1 MMGEFEAIR
10 PYSDAEVPAVL
21 QRLLSDDAFLGA
33 LVRYRFPRLAGPL
46 GWLLKPL
53 IAHRLAREVTGIR
66 SVATL
71 QDKFEPYVDHTIEKA
86 TDGVTYSGVNR
97 LKPGCAY
104 LFIANH
110 RDIVMDP
117 AFVNY
122 AVYHAGLPT
131 PRIAIGDNLL
141 QKSFVS
147 DLMRLNKSFIVHRS
161 LSGRREKLAA
171 YQTLSAYINHSIRE
185 DRQSVWIA
193 QAEGR
198 AKDGDDRTDSAIL
211 KMFHMSRKDEP
222 FAEMVRALHFIPVS
236 ISYEY
241 DPCDLAKARELHTR
255 ASTGEYRKAPGEDDA
270 SIALGITG
278 YKGRVHINFGAELEG
293 EFSDA
298 KQLAAELDRQI
309 LGNYRL
315 FPVHYLAYEMSENR
329 DPGLAVPTAESL
341 FGSEELQRLID
352 DMFETMHHVGGV
364 GLAAPQIG
372 VDLQLVIFGFERS
385 ERYPDAPA
393 VPPTIL
399 LNPRIT
405 PLDDEMEEGWEGC
418 LSVPG
423 LRGAVSR
430 HRRIR
435 YQGLDPQGQP
445 IDRSVEGFHARVVQH
460 ECDHLIGRL
469 YPSRITDFSKFGFT
483 EVLFPDLDPA
493 ADD

>member
-1 MMGEFEAIR
+1 RRSPRGIATPPERRRLPRR
-10 PYSDAEVPAVL
+10 PGPLPLPAPG
-21 QRLLSDDAFLGA
+21 RS
-33 LVRYRFPRLAGPL
+33 PRLAAQTSYSPSPGPRGHRHPQRRHAAGQVRAL
-46 GWLLKPL
+46 RRPHHREGHRWRHLLRGQSPQ
-53 IAHRLAREVTGIR
+53 AR
-66 SVATL
+66 AA
-71 QDKFEPYVDHTIEKA
+71 P
-86 TDGVTYSGVNR
+86 
-97 LKPGCAY
+97 Y

-270 SIALGITG
+270 SIAWASPVQGPL
-278 YKGRVHINFGAELEG
+278 HINFGPRWG
-293 EFSDA
+293 EFSSQAAGRRTGPADPR
-298 KQLAAELDRQI
+298 QL
-309 LGNYRL
+309 
-315 FPVHYLAYEMSENR
+315 P
-329 DPGLAVPTAESL
+329 
-341 FGSEELQRLID
+341 
-352 DMFETMHHVGGV
+352 
-364 GLAAPQIG
+364 
-372 VDLQLVIFGFERS
+372 
-385 ERYPDAPA
+385 
-393 VPPTIL
+393 
-399 LNPRIT
+399 
-405 PLDDEMEEGWEGC
+405 
-418 LSVPG
+418 SVPG
-423 LRGAVSR
+423 ALPGLRDEREPRPGPRRPHGREPVRQRGAGEGAQGMEPPPGAMPGR
-430 HRRIR
+430 AAPLAGAAIR
-435 YQGLDPQGQP
+435 QPGAQP
-445 IDRSVEGFHARVVQH
+445 IPDQAAILKTKARRRRASPSGNGFEPAG
-460 ECDHLIGRL
+460 DG
-469 YPSRITDFSKFGFT
+469 RITAIRLSACGSARRGRA
-483 EVLFPDLDPA
+483 LRA
-493 ADD
+493 ACWPS